1 MYLSPALLN
10 TLPAVIN
17 VMVGVGRPHHAERW
31 SLERTPPTRDR
42 LP

>member
-10 TLPAVIN
+10 TLLAVIN
-17 VMVGVGRPHHAERW
+17 VMVGVGRPHHARRW
-31 SLERTPPTRDR
+31 NLKQKLPTRDR